1 MTGEEFE
8 DWVDDDYQYT
18 EYLKNNPM
26 HDDHDDSGDS
36 EN

>member
-26 HDDHDDSGDS
+26 YDDHDDSGDS